1 MVTLIL
7 LILGVSGVYGDGHS
21 VRYYETVVSAPGSGL
36 PVYSIVGYVDD
47 REITNYNSDTRQC
60 LPKTEW
66 MMKLEPE
73 YWKAE
78 TQPYQAR
85 EAVMKHFLQSWTARF
100 KHTEGFHI
108 VQRMYGCELRDDGS
122 TVGYDQYGY
131 DGRDFLYLDTQSW
144 LYIPAMH
151 EAQITTQRW
160 NSPEEREGERQKNYL
175 ENICIEW
182 LKKYINYGREDLE
195 RRVRPEVKVWGRQQS
210 DGVTRLQ
217 CLAYGFHPRA
227 VDVKW
232 VRNGEDHIPSDEASP
247 ILPHPDGTYQTRV
260 SVEVPTREGDNYSC
274 HVEHSSLNETLS
286 VPWEMNSEVEQPKL
300 LPGMK
305 KLDEDSHSLRLYE
318 TAVSAPGS
326 GLPVFSIVGYVDNR
340 ELVNYNSDTRRNL
353 PKTEWMKTVEPEHW
367 NTERQTKSYQARQ
380 DYLKQHLQTMM
391 AQFNHT
397 KGIHTLQRMTGC
409 ELRDDGST
417 VVYEQW
423 GYDGRDLLYLDTQS
437 KLYIPAMHEAQII
450 TQGWNNPEDRW
461 WEIWKNEMENIC
473 IEQLKKYINYGR
485 EDLERR
491 VRPEVKVWGRQHPDG
506 VTRLQCLAYGFH
518 PRAVDVKW
526 VRNGE
531 DHIPS
536 DEASPILPHPDG
548 TYQTRVS
555 VEVPTREGD
564 TYSCHVE
571 HSSLNE
577 TLSIPWEMNSEVD
590 QPEIL
595 PGMKK
600 VDEGMQIIFK
610 MIDEFHAPVNKLKEY
625 FLRLKNLVDQ
635 KQ

>member
-1 MVTLIL
+1 MAPFIL
-7 LILGVSGVYGDGHS
+7 LILGVSGVYCDGHS

-397 KGIHTLQRMTGC
+397 K
-409 ELRDDGST
+409 
-417 VVYEQW
+417 
-423 GYDGRDLLYLDTQS
+423 
-437 KLYIPAMHEAQII
+437 
-450 TQGWNNPEDRW
+450 
-461 WEIWKNEMENIC
+461 
-473 IEQLKKYINYGR
+473 
-485 EDLERR
+485 

>member
-1 MVTLIL
+1 MAPFIL
-7 LILGVSGVYGDGHS
+7 LILGVSGVYCDGHS

-195 RRVRPEVKVWGRQQS
+195 RR
-210 DGVTRLQ
+210 
-217 CLAYGFHPRA
+217 
-227 VDVKW
+227 
-232 VRNGEDHIPSDEASP
+232 
-247 ILPHPDGTYQTRV
+247 
-260 SVEVPTREGDNYSC
+260 
-274 HVEHSSLNETLS
+274 
-286 VPWEMNSEVEQPKL
+286 EMNSEVEQPKL